1 MTERQGSDAG
11 RQVGASGN
19 RVSAAGQR
27 GAAPV
32 PRQHAFRCADAARER
47 GDGIAGTA
55 PRGTYWVLVEHRGGW
70 PVNGFDGL
78 DLDPD
83 VYAEVFA
90 AAQALRA
97 RILLIRRHGRRSR
110 AASGHWGVM
119 HLAGAGDLR
128 QRWGRWRHDAD
139 LLGISEALR
148 EVAEPADVEPSGKPV
163 ILVCAHAQHDLCC
176 AIRGRPVAAAL
187 AAQWPEQVWE
197 CSHVGGDRF
206 AANVLV
212 VPDGVYYGNLEADS
226 AVQVIEE
233 HLADRIGAEHLRGY
247 TDLAPVEQVAVTAAL
262 EHWGPAG
269 RFAHRIDSA
278 DFEDGHW
285 RVQVRRLPTEQV
297 IEVEL
302 IASRTV
308 PHQLTCRGPQKAMAV
323 TFTVQSVTACSTM

>member
-1 MTERQGSDAG
+1 MTERRGSG
-11 RQVGASGN
+11 
-19 RVSAAGQR
+19 AGQQ

-47 GDGIAGTA
+47 GDSIAGTA
-55 PRGTYWVLVEHRGGW
+55 PRGSYWVLVEHRGGW

-78 DLDPD
+78 GLDPE
-83 VYAEVFA
+83 VYGQVFA

-110 AASGHWGVM
+110 ATTGHWGVM
-119 HLAGAGDLR
+119 HLAGPGDLR
-128 QRWGRWRHDAD
+128 QIWGRWRHDAD
-139 LLGISEALR
+139 LLGIRDALR
-148 EVAEPADVEPSGKPV
+148 EVAQPAAVTPAGPEGQPV

-187 AAQWPEQVWE
+187 AERWPKQVWE

-212 VPDGVYYGNLEADS
+212 VPDGVYYGNLEASS
-226 AVQVIEE
+226 AVDVIED
-233 HLADRIGAEHLRGY
+233 HLAGRIGSRYLRGY
-247 TDLAPVEQVAVTAAL
+247 TDLAPVEQVAVGAAL

-269 RFAHRIDSA
+269 RFDHRIDSA
-278 DFEDGHW
+278 AFEDGRW
-285 RVQVRRLPTEQV
+285 RVRVRRVPTEQV
-297 IEVEL
+297 LEVEL
-302 IASRTV
+302 TASRTV

-323 TFTVQSVTACSTM
+323 TFTVESVTACSTM